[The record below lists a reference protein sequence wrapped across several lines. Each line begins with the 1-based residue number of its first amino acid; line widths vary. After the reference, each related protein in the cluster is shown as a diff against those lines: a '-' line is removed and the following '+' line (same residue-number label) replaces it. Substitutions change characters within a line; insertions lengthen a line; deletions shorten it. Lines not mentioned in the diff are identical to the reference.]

1 MATQKRIIAVIGAT
15 GAQGG
20 ALVRAILADKA
31 GAFAARAITRN
42 VGSDKAKA
50 LAAAGA
56 EVVAA
61 DLDDQASLERAFAGA
76 HGAFC
81 LTNFWEHFSPEKELA
96 QARNMARAAKAAGVR
111 HVIWS
116 TLEDTRK
123 WVPLTSD
130 QMPTLQ
136 GKYKVPHFDAKGEA
150 DEYFRELGVPTT
162 FLLTAF
168 YWDNFIHFGSGPQR
182 GPDGQ
187 LAITFPMD
195 DKRLSAMAVEDIGK
209 CAYGIFKRGKELIG
223 KTVGIA
229 GEHLTGA
236 ELAEKLSRALGKEIH
251 YNNVPPEVYRGLGFP
266 GADDLGNMFQF
277 KRDFNDYYVGVR
289 DLEFA
294 RQLNPELQTF
304 DQWLARHKDEI
315 PLP

>member
-1 MATQKRIIAVIGAT
+1 MAEKKIIAVVGAT

-20 ALVRAILADKA
+20 GVVRAILADK
-31 GAFAARAITRN
+31 GGGFAARAITRK
-42 VGSDKAKA
+42 VDSDKAKA

-56 EVVAA
+56 GVVAA
-61 DLDDQASLERAFAGA
+61 DIDEPATLDRAFAGA

-81 LTNFWEHFSPEKELA
+81 VTNFWEHSSPERELV
-96 QARNMARAAKAAGVR
+96 QAGNMARAAKAAGLK

-123 WVPLTSD
+123 WMSHD
-130 QMPTLQ
+130 DDRMPTLM

-150 DEYFRELGVPTT
+150 DQLFRDLGVPTT

-168 YWDNFIHFGSGPQR
+168 YWENLIYFGAGPQR

-187 LAITFPMD
+187 LALTYPLD
-195 DKRLSAMAVEDIGK
+195 DKKLPGIAAEDIGK
-209 CAYGIFKRGKELIG
+209 CAYAIFRSGPEFIG
-223 KTVGIA
+223 KTVAIA
-229 GEHLTGA
+229 GEHLTGPEMA
-236 ELAEKLSRALGKEIH
+236 AALSRALGRQIKF
-251 YNNVPPEVYRGLGFP
+251 NNVPPEVYRGFGFP

-277 KRDFNDYYVGVR
+277 KRDFNEYFVGVR
-289 DLEFA
+289 DIELA
-294 RQLNPELQTF
+294 RRLDPELQTF
-304 DQWLARHKDEI
+304 EQWLGRHKDEI